1 MTCTQTVVS
10 FHNMKG
16 ESYSSYALQKA
27 EVWTQG
33 WNLHGQDIVYQKFCS
48 IYFLARATKPGGGAK
63 APYPPPPPPYFWPSH
78 ADASQPL
85 TPALPPRS
93 NFCSA
98 ATAFLPHY
106 GILIHIVCLTFTMH
120 AWLLT
125 LHNISHS
132 NQALS
137 ICHFGAR
144 AYVRTHVKHRQH
156 VITIANCTKDS
167 CTKIRCLWRPYT
179 HLLDTASYLTA
190 FCEWDSG
197 PHLAVTPA

>member
-27 EVWTQG
+27 EVWMQG

-48 IYFLARATKPGGGAK
+48 IYLLARATKP
-63 APYPPPPPPYFWPSH
+63 
-78 ADASQPL
+78 PL
-85 TPALPPRS
+85 APPRS

-125 LHNISHS
+125 LHI
-132 NQALS
+132 
-137 ICHFGAR
+137 
-144 AYVRTHVKHRQH
+144 
-156 VITIANCTKDS
+156 
-167 CTKIRCLWRPYT
+167 
-179 HLLDTASYLTA
+179 YLTQIRP
-190 FCEWDSG
+190 CPSVILV
-197 PHLAVTPA
+197 LARMYAHTSSIDNT